1 MKNELAE
8 VRPFLVMDKA
18 DEEQVLAEMRG
29 EIIKEYVYSYIQG
42 KKIVEGL
49 SLAGINAVAIH
60 MAESGRPLRVIDQWI
75 TEDDKYIKAIVK
87 VGRFSVTDEG
97 TEVMLDSTLGA
108 KRQARN
114 YPKGA
119 ENPFAYELAITK
131 AERNARKKLM
141 PEKIIIEMM
150 KEYKKQ
156 GKTKKLEEPT
166 LEEAQEYADQARE
179 EKNEIEKVPEEKP
192 KTKSKQKKQYPISP
206 GQRTTARIHHID
218 ISDVDKETGFY
229 EVKKRIAASVAKSK
243 KKLTRGDG
251 ESPLVPPPED
261 E

>member
-1 MKNELAE
+1 MNEIAE

-60 MAESGRPLRVIDQWI
+60 MAENGYPLRVINQWI

-97 TEVMLDSTLGA
+97 TEVILDSTLGA

-114 YPKGA
+114 YPRGA

-166 LEEAQEYADQARE
+166 LEEAQEYTQEYTNKARE
-179 EKNEIEKVPEEKP
+179 EENEIERVPEEKSTTSHDPLDEATTPQIRIMKRFKIPVP
-192 KTKSKQKKQYPISP
+192 KGCTKAQANILIK
-206 GQRTTARIHHID
+206 D
-218 ISDVDKETGFY
+218 NM
-229 EVKKRIAASVAKSK
+229 AKSK
-243 KKLTRGDG
+243 KKPTRGDR
-251 ESPLVPPPED
+251 ESPLIPPPED
-261 E
+261 G